1 MEKVKTIYLAGGC
14 FWGLEEYFSEIS
26 GIISSTPGYA
36 NGKTEE
42 TSYKELKDTDHA
54 ETVRVVYHTDII
66 NLDWILDYYFR
77 VIDPESVNKQ
87 GNDVGRQYRT
97 GIYYTDPEDL
107 QVINAFIDE
116 KKKSLDVKV
125 EVEELKNFIIAEDYH
140 IDYLKKN
147 PGGYCHINLDTIPDD
162 HMKDL
167 DLKKLLSQEEYKVV
181 KENGTDR
188 AFSHELDDFYQKGI
202 YLDKVSKKPL
212 FLSTKKYNAGCG
224 WPSFTKPISNWDISY
239 LEDRSLSRVRTEV
252 RSYSSDSHLGHVFE
266 DGPMSEGG
274 LRYCIN
280 GSALDFVP
288 YEDMEDLGLEK
299 YMKFIDQE
307 D

>member
-1 MEKVKTIYLAGGC
+1 M
-14 FWGLEEYFSEIS
+14 
-26 GIISSTPGYA
+26 
-36 NGKTEE
+36 
-42 TSYKELKDTDHA
+42 
-54 ETVRVVYHTDII
+54 
-66 NLDWILDYYFR
+66 
-77 VIDPESVNKQ
+77 
-87 GNDVGRQYRT
+87 
-97 GIYYTDPEDL
+97 
-107 QVINAFIDE
+107 
-116 KKKSLDVKV
+116 
-125 EVEELKNFIIAEDYH
+125 EELKNFIIAEDYH

-162 HMKDL
+162 HMKDI
-167 DLKKLLSQEEYKVV
+167 DLKKLLSQEEYKVI

-224 WPSFTKPISNWDISY
+224 WPSFTKPINNWDLSY

-299 YMKFIDQE
+299 YMKLIDQE